1 VSDAPEP
8 PGRSPELATD
18 LVEYFVV
25 VLPDR
30 AALGGVVPAV
40 TEMVRSRRIRVL
52 DLVVLARGADGALDV
67 VEVGEAGD
75 LAALQELEGDTG
87 LLSENDLRLAASA
100 VRQGEVGLVLV
111 AEDRWAEQLSLAARG
126 VGGRIVAG
134 ERIPAPRVEAAVAD
148 APDPDPRASNSWSDP
163 GG

>member
-1 VSDAPEP
+1 VSDPVQPSDRP
-8 PGRSPELATD
+8 PDLATD

-40 TEMVRSRRIRVL
+40 TEMVRSERIRVL
-52 DLVVLARGADGALDV
+52 DLVVLARGPDGALEV
-67 VEVGEAGD
+67 AEVGDADD
-75 LAALQELEGDTG
+75 LAALRELEGDTG

-100 VRQGEVGLVLV
+100 VRRGEVGLVLV
-111 AEDRWAEQLSLAARG
+111 AEDRWAEQLSTAARG

-134 ERIPAPRVEAAVAD
+134 ERIPAPRVEAAVTD
-148 APDPDPRASNSWSDP
+148 VPVDPERDS

>member
-1 VSDAPEP
+1 VSDSTQPSHRP
-8 PGRSPELATD
+8 PDLATD

-40 TEMVRSRRIRVL
+40 TEMVRSQRIRVL
-52 DLVVLARGADGALDV
+52 DLVVLARGPDGALEV
-67 VEVGEAGD
+67 AEVGDADD
-75 LAALQELEGDTG
+75 LAALRELEGDTG

-100 VRQGEVGLVLV
+100 VRLGEVGLILV
-111 AEDRWAEQLSLAARG
+111 AEDRWAEQLSTAARG

-148 APDPDPRASNSWSDP
+148 VPVDPERDS

>member
-1 VSDAPEP
+1 VSDAVEP
-8 PGRSPELATD
+8 SDRPPELATD

-40 TEMVRSRRIRVL
+40 TDMVRSQRIRVL
-52 DLVVLARGADGALDV
+52 DLVVLARGPDGALDV
-67 VEVGEAGD
+67 AEVGDADD
-75 LAALQELEGDTG
+75 LAALRELEGDTG

-100 VRQGEVGLVLV
+100 VRPGEVGLVLV
-111 AEDRWAEQLSLAARG
+111 AEDRWAEQLSTAARG

-134 ERIPAPRVEAAVAD
+134 ERIPAPRVEAAVTDAD
-148 APDPDPRASNSWSDP
+148 KVLDRDPDRDP

>member
-1 VSDAPEP
+1 VSDPAQPSHRP
-8 PGRSPELATD
+8 AELATD

-25 VLPDR
+25 VLPER

-40 TEMVRSRRIRVL
+40 TDMVRSQRIRVL
-52 DLVVLARGADGALDV
+52 DLVVLARGPDGALEV
-67 VEVGEAGD
+67 AEVGDADD
-75 LAALQELEGDTG
+75 LAALRELEGDTG

-100 VRQGEVGLVLV
+100 VRPG
-111 AEDRWAEQLSLAARG
+111 EDRWAEQLSTAARG

-134 ERIPAPRVEAAVAD
+134 ERIPSARVEAAVTD
-148 APDPDPRASNSWSDP
+148 VPEDPERDP